1 MFITLWQSGLPFRPN
16 GMDLIVVR
24 IIVAL
29 VILGL
34 GLALS
39 VGGVRLIALGGSWGF
54 VILAVPLLLSA
65 VLLLLRRRR
74 GLAAYAIAIAF
85 SLAWALWE
93 VGLDWW
99 ALAPREGLIVALGV
113 LLLLPPVLRSLT
125 APNGRS
131 GRYGVDGASLA
142 GVLAVGVVIAVL
154 AFVSHPHEIDG
165 ELSIERMAAR
175 PDVTDSVNP
184 GEWSAYG
191 RTNAGQR
198 YSPLDQ
204 VTTTNVDRLEKVWEY
219 HAGDI
224 HPDLPGSALESTPL
238 IVGDTMY
245 VCTPRSEVIALDPVT
260 GAERW
265 RFDPELIELPSG
277 LAHYTTCRGVSYDPG
292 SASASANAAP
302 AADAA
307 QAAALVAASR
317 ASATTRA
324 AGVSQNIVVGTAQAG
339 APNPVVLNA
348 SSEQDMPIRR
358 DCHRRVF
365 VATRD
370 ARLIALSAE
379 TGVICPGFGGAD
391 GTVNLWQGMPNIS
404 PGAFYATS
412 PGLIA
417 GKVIVV
423 GGGIDD
429 NLSTTLPSGVV
440 RAFDLQTG
448 ALVWNF
454 DAANPDSTAPIAD
467 GETYTANAP
476 NSWSVASY
484 DPALGLV
491 YLPFGVSSPD
501 QYGIGRSAAVEK
513 YSTSI
518 TALDVA
524 TGQPRWVFQTVH
536 HDLWDYDVPAQPT
549 LVDLTIEGRRVAAV
563 LQPTKQGEVFVLDRA
578 TGQPLLPVTEL
589 PVSQNGLAG
598 EPISPTQPTSA
609 ISFAPKDVTGAQMW
623 GMTPVDQMLC
633 RIDLA
638 KLNYEGRFT
647 PPSENGTLTH
657 PGSFGVLNWGAVAVD
672 PARQVM
678 FAMPVY
684 LGFTSQLVKR
694 PDSLEKVVSR
704 PGKDTPMGNEN
715 FGAPYASIVKP
726 FMSRIGLPCQQPPWG
741 YVAGV
746 DLTNGKTIYRRVN
759 GTVRDMAPLPLPFKT
774 GVPGIGG
781 PIVTAGGVAFLS
793 GTVDY
798 YVRAYNLA
806 NGHEL
811 WRARLPAGGQSTPAT
826 YMGRDGRQYLVV
838 VAGGHRYTGTKTG
851 DSVIAYALPPNDN
864 ARH

>member
-1 MFITLWQSGLPFRPN
+1 MFRSILAF
-16 GMDLIVVR
+16 LILLLG
-24 IIVAL
+24 IAL
-29 VILGL
+29 
-34 GLALS
+34 AA
-39 VGGVRLIALGGSWGF
+39 GGAWLIGLGGSWGY
-54 VILAVPLLLSA
+54 LLLSLPLLLSA
-65 VLLLLRRRR
+65 VLLLRRSRA
-74 GLAAYAIAIAF
+74 GLTAYALAIALA
-85 SLAWALWE
+85 LAWAVWE
-93 VGLDWW
+93 VGFDWW
-99 ALAPREGLIVALGV
+99 AMAPRLGLIVLLGV
-113 LLLLPPVLRSLT
+113 LLLLPPVVRTL
-125 APNGRS
+125 APRPGQGGKIGFER
-131 GRYGVDGASLA
+131 ASLL
-142 GVLAVGVVIAVL
+142 GVLGIGVVVAAVS
-154 AFVSHPHEIDG
+154 FFSRPHEIDSD
-165 ELSIERMAAR
+165 LPAERMAAL
-175 PDVTDSVNP
+175 PDAASSADP

-191 RTNAGQR
+191 RTAAGQR

-204 VTTTNVDRLEKVWEY
+204 INSSNVKGLEKAWEY

-238 IVGDTMY
+238 IVNDTMY

-260 GAERW
+260 GQERW
-265 RFDPELIELPSG
+265 RFDPQLVDLPDG
-277 LAHYTTCRGVSYDPG
+277 LAHYTTCRGVSYDAGSGPG
-292 SASASANAAP
+292 ASAGDAP
-302 AADAA
+302 AATAA
-307 QAAALVAASR
+307 QAEALRAASR
-317 ASATTRA
+317 ASATTVA
-324 AGVSQNIVVGTAQAG
+324 AGVAQNIVVETAKPG
-339 APNPVVLNA
+339 DPNPVVALGA
-348 SSEQDMPIRR
+348 SATLAGDSPVRS

-365 VATRD
+365 IATRD

-391 GTVNLWQGMPNIS
+391 GTVNLWQGMPNVS
-404 PGAFYATS
+404 PGAFYTTS

-440 RAFDLQTG
+440 RAFDLRTG

-454 DAANPDSTAPIAD
+454 DAANPDSTAPI
-467 GETYTANAP
+467 GPNETYTANAP

-484 DPALGLV
+484 DPKLNLV

-501 QYGIGRSAAVEK
+501 QYGVGRSAAVEK
-513 YSTSI
+513 YSTSV
-518 TALDVA
+518 TALDA
-524 TGQPRWVFQTVH
+524 TTGTPRWTFQTVH
-536 HDLWDYDVPAQPT
+536 HDLWDYDVPAQPS
-549 LVDLTIEGRRVAAV
+549 LLDLTIGGQRVQALV
-563 LQPTKQGEVFVLDRA
+563 QPTKQGEVFVLDRA
-578 TGQPLLPVTEL
+578 TGKPLLPVREVA
-589 PVSQNGLAG
+589 VSQRGVTG
-598 EPISPTQPTSA
+598 ERFSPTQPVSA

-638 KLNYEGRFT
+638 KLHYEGRFT
-647 PPSENGTLTH
+647 PPTEQGSLTH

-672 PARQVM
+672 PARQMM

-684 LGFTSQLVKR
+684 LGFTAQLVKR

-704 PGKDTPMGNEN
+704 PGTHVPMGNEN
-715 FGAPYASIVKP
+715 FGAPYASILKP

-741 YVAGV
+741 YIAGV
-746 DLTNGKTIYRRVN
+746 DLTNGKTVYQRVN

-798 YVRAYNLA
+798 YVRGYDLA
-806 NGHEL
+806 NGHEI

-826 YMGRDGRQYLVV
+826 YLGRDGRQYLVV

-851 DSVIAYALPPNDN
+851 DSVIAYALP
-864 ARH
+864 AAKEGGR